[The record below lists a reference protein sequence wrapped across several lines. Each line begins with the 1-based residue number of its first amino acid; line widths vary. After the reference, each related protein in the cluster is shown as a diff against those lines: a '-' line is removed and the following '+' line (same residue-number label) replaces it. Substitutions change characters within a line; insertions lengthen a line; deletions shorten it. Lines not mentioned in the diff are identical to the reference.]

1 MNLQD
6 EILRHLS
13 KEMREAVNKE
23 LCAGLLEEDG
33 WIRVV
38 ARRPVELIQDPET
51 FLEWLEEVHVW
62 CKQVCG
68 EKDFYMVTVDTFLFK
83 SQSDASMFALKWG

>member
-1 MNLQD
+1 MDLED
-6 EILRHLS
+6 EILSMLS
-13 KEMREAVNKE
+13 DEMREAVDKE
-23 LCAGLLEEDG
+23 LYAGLLEEDG
-33 WIRVV
+33 WVRVT
-38 ARRPVELIQDPET
+38 ARRPVILIQDPET
-51 FLEWLEEVHVW
+51 FLDWLEEIHVW